1 MKRIVRLTESDLVNL
16 VKRMVN
22 EVAIDFRDF
31 VEVPIEFSEIFLQ
44 NMQPDGTLNINKKN
58 ISIEINTRELPKGM
72 KKFLEALTNAE
83 IFYRVRNRYDQA
95 MIMGYN
101 PSQNDF
107 GFDIDVSVDDFNNA
121 MIDGQNKLEKQ
132 DQNIRDRFK
141 RKNDLGE
148 PIDLI
153 LYY

>member
-1 MKRIVRLTESDLVNL
+1 
-16 VKRMVN
+16 
-22 EVAIDFRDF
+22 
-31 VEVPIEFSEIFLQ
+31 
-44 NMQPDGTLNINKKN
+44 
-58 ISIEINTRELPKGM
+58 
-72 KKFLEALTNAE
+72 
-83 IFYRVRNRYDQA
+83 
-95 MIMGYN
+95 MGYN

-107 GFDIDVSVDDFNNA
+107 GFDIDVSVNDFNNA
-121 MIDGQNKLEKQ
+121 IIDGQIKLEKQ